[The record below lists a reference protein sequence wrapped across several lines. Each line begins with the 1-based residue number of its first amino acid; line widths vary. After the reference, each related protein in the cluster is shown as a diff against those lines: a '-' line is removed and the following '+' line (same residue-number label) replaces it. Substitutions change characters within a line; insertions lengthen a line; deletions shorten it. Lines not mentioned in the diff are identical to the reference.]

1 MDAMTVAKKAM
12 NIAADTCVYTNH
24 NFIIESI
31 GPNDDAGG
39 DEPAKKG
46 DEKEKG
52 GKESKK

>member
-1 MDAMTVAKKAM
+1 MTVAKKAM

-39 DEPAKKG
+39 DEPVKKG